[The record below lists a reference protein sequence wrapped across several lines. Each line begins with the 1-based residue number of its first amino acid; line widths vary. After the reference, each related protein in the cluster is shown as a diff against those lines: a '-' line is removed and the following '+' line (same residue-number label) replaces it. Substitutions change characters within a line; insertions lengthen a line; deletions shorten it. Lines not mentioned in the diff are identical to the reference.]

1 MNVAQRFT
9 LLVKGSINSVLDS
22 LEDPERSL
30 HQLLL
35 DMDEQLDAAKRATA
49 RAMANEDRLRA
60 RIAALRQDAD
70 RWQDAARRALAK
82 RPPEGGQM
90 ERPPEGGQMEQREA
104 DAREAVRRAELATR
118 QADRLAEQLVAQER
132 DTAQIR
138 ESVAHMNEQLQDGR
152 SRLQILQARIRRGEA
167 RRAMGKV
174 MKGADAS
181 NLNGEFERLG
191 ERVELWAAEENAY
204 LRLDDEITGRD
215 FARRAES
222 AAVDEAVEARLERL
236 RSEIEEQRDGGAG

>member
-1 MNVAQRFT
+1 MNIAQRFT
-9 LLVKGSINSVLDS
+9 LMVKSSITSVFDS

-35 DMDEQLDAAKRATA
+35 DMEEQLDAAKRATA

-60 RIAALRQDAD
+60 RIENHRQDAG
-70 RWQDAARRALAK
+70 RWEDAARRALAK
-82 RPPEGGQM
+82 
-90 ERPPEGGQMEQREA
+90 QREA
-104 DAREAVRRAELATR
+104 DAREAMRRAELASR
-118 QADRLAEQLVAQER
+118 QADGLAERLAAQEH

-138 ESVAHMNEQLQDGR
+138 ESVARLNEQLQDGR
-152 SRLQILQARIRRGEA
+152 SRLQILQARIRQGEA

-174 MKGADAS
+174 MKGADAA
-181 NLNGEFERLG
+181 NLQGEFDRLG

-204 LRLDDEITGRD
+204 LRLDDQLTGRD

-222 AAVDEAVEARLERL
+222 DAVDDAVDSRLERL
-236 RSEIEEQRDGGAG
+236 RAELEAPEGGAG